1 MFQKSKLRLKNNNKM
16 TLFPT
21 CQVRVDRFYQS
32 CPRPPPP
39 PPPPPRQ
46 LQIAVGT
53 AGLHLPAPDH
63 SGHCRTSSASSRAQW
78 ALPDLNH
85 ERQIAVGTAGPQRRL
100 PDRSGHCRTSVAP
113 ARSLGTAECQNI
125 CQIEC
130 QNICQIECQ
139 IECQNMSDRMPE
151 HMFFKFQI
159 WIFLRVCSNRQGK
172 KRQYC

>member
-1 MFQKSKLRLKNNNKM
+1 MFQKSKLRFENNNKM

-39 PPPPPRQ
+39 SSPPPPPPRQ

-53 AGLHLPAPDH
+53 TGLHLPAPDH

-113 ARSLGTAECQNI
+113 ARSLGTAECQN
-125 CQIEC
+125 
-130 QNICQIECQ
+130 
-139 IECQNMSDRMPE
+139 MPDRMPE
-151 HMFFKFQI
+151 HMSDRMPDRMSKHV
-159 WIFLRVCSNRQGK
+159 R
-172 KRQYC
+172 